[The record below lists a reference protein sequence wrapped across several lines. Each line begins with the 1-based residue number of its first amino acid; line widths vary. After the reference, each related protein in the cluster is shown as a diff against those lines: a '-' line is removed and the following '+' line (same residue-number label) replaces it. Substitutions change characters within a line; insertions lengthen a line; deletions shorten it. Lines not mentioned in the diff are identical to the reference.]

1 MVITSSREYA
11 AYGRSV
17 AKALSEALGIDYY
30 DVDVIRKT
38 AKVSGYSEED
48 VTREGEYI
56 SNSRQFI
63 NQFLSTSA
71 YNSSY
76 DAIFQA
82 QRDVI
87 LDLAKQDCIIVG
99 RCSNIILREAGI
111 ETFDIFLH
119 ADKDFRIRRATELG
133 EYGKVDPEKYLDRCD
148 HWRETYY
155 HAYTGHTM
163 GNYRDYDISLNVA
176 KLTPEGTI
184 NVLIGILKD
193 KVKKP
198 DA

>member
-1 MVITSSREYA
+1 MVITISREYA

-17 AKALSEALGIDYY
+17 AKALSEALGIEYY

-87 LDLAKQDCIIVG
+87 LELAKQDCIIVG
-99 RCSNIILREAGI
+99 RCSNIILREAGV

-119 ADKDFRIRRATELG
+119 APKEFRVRRCEELG
-133 EYGKVDPEKYLDRCD
+133 EHGKTEPEKFVDRSD
-148 HWRETYY
+148 HGRETYY

-163 GNYRDYDISLNVA
+163 GNYKDYDISLNVE

-184 NVLIGILKD
+184 DVLISILKD
-193 KVKKP
+193 KVKKS
-198 DA
+198 

>member
-1 MVITSSREYA
+1 MVITISREYA
-11 AYGRSV
+11 AYGRSI
-17 AKALSEALGIDYY
+17 AKALSEALGINYY

-56 SNSRQFI
+56 SDGRRFI
-63 NQFLSTSA
+63 NEFLSTST

-82 QRDVI
+82 QREVI
-87 LDLAKQDCIIVG
+87 LELAKEDCIIVG
-99 RCSNIILREAGI
+99 RCSNIILREAGV

-119 ADKDFRIRRATELG
+119 ADKDFRVRRCEELG
-133 EYGKVDPEKYLDRCD
+133 EYGKTDPEKFVDRCD

-163 GNYRDYDISLNVA
+163 GNYKDYDISLNVA
-176 KLTPEGTI
+176 KLTPQGTI
-184 NVLIGILKD
+184 DVLVGILKD
-193 KVKKP
+193 KVRK
-198 DA
+198 A

>member
-1 MVITSSREYA
+1 MEKQD
-11 AYGRSV
+11 G
-17 AKALSEALGIDYY
+17 KGLSEALGIEYY
-30 DVDVIRKT
+30 DVDVIRRT

-63 NQFLSTSA
+63 NQFLGTSA

-82 QRDVI
+82 QRDV
-87 LDLAKQDCIIVG
+87 LLEFAKKDCIIVG
-99 RCSNIILREAGI
+99 RCSNIILREAGV
-111 ETFDIFLH
+111 ETFDVFLH
-119 ADKDFRIRRATELG
+119 APKAFRIRRAQELG
-133 EYGKVDPEKYLDRCD
+133 EHGKMDAEKYLDRCD
-148 HWRETYY
+148 HWRSTYY

-163 GNYRDYDISLNVA
+163 GDYNDYDLSLNVE

-184 NVLIGILKD
+184 DVLVSILKD
-193 KVKKP
+193 KVKK
-198 DA
+198 A

>member
-1 MVITSSREYA
+1 MVITISREYA
-11 AYGRSV
+11 AYGRSI

-56 SNSRQFI
+56 SDGRRFI
-63 NQFLSTSA
+63 NEFLSTST

-82 QRDVI
+82 QREVI
-87 LDLAKQDCIIVG
+87 LELAKEDCIIVG
-99 RCSNIILREAGI
+99 RCSNIILREAGV

-119 ADKDFRIRRATELG
+119 ADKDFRVRRCEELG
-133 EYGKVDPEKYLDRCD
+133 EYGKTDPEKFVDRCD

-163 GNYRDYDISLNVA
+163 GNYKDYDISLNVA
-176 KLTPEGTI
+176 KLTPQGTI
-184 NVLIGILKD
+184 DVLVGILKD
-193 KVKKP
+193 KVRK
-198 DA
+198 A

>member
-1 MVITSSREYA
+1 MVITISREYA

-17 AKALSEALGIDYY
+17 AKGLSEALGIEYY
-30 DVDVIRKT
+30 DVDVIRRT

-63 NQFLSTSA
+63 NQFLGTSQ

-76 DAIFQA
+76 DAIFEA
-82 QRDVI
+82 QREV
-87 LDLAKQDCIIVG
+87 LLEFAKKDCIIVG
-99 RCSNIILREAGI
+99 RCSNIILREAGV

-119 ADKDFRIRRATELG
+119 APKPFRIRRCEELG
-133 EYGKVDPEKYLDRCD
+133 DYGKMNPEKYLDRCD

-163 GNYRDYDISLNVA
+163 GNYNDYDISLNVE
-176 KLTPEGTI
+176 KLTPQGTI
-184 NVLIGILKD
+184 DTLVGILKD
-193 KVKKP
+193 KVNK
-198 DA
+198 A